1 MQRYHFF
8 VLRKN
13 LSFILRS
20 LKKKKEER
28 KQEKKELRGEKKEK
42 RNQAL
47 KRNST
52 AVEGS
57 DYPRQATFQRVRE
70 FQKII

>member
-20 LKKKKEER
+20 LKKKRRKKAREEGTKGR
-28 KQEKKELRGEKKEK
+28 KKEK